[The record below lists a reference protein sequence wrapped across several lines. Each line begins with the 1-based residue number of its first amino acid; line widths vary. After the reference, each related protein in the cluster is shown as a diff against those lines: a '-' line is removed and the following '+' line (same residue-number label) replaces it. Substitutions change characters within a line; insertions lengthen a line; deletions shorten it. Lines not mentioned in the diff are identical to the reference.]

1 MSGMVESTET
11 TSRPSIR
18 DETDDM
24 LRALDTSISELEQKI
39 ESGRIADPEK
49 DRVRI
54 KYHRALANAIKARNT
69 ILSRREREEMAERL
83 DKIEQRRR

>member
-1 MSGMVESTET
+1 MVESTET
-11 TSRPSIR
+11 TSRPDIR

-24 LRALDTSISELEQKI
+24 LRALDTSISSLEAKL
-39 ESGRIADPEK
+39 ESGRIKDPEK

-54 KYHRALANAIKARNT
+54 KYHRALANAIKTRNT

-83 DKIEQRRR
+83 DKLEERRR

>member
-1 MSGMVESTET
+1 MFGMVESTET

-24 LRALDTSISELEQKI
+24 LRALDTSISELERKI
-39 ESGRIADPEK
+39 ESGRVKDPEK

-54 KYHRALANAIKARNT
+54 KYHRALANALKTRNT
-69 ILSRREREEMAERL
+69 ILSRREREELADRL
-83 DKIEQRRR
+83 DKIEERRR